1 LLRKAPI
8 GFSFKQLTSSLH
20 ANLFFEAK
28 ILIKHLISA
37 VLLVGSSSAM
47 ATIVEFQTSQG
58 SFQVNLFDQT
68 TPKTVENFMKY
79 VNAERYNEVIFHR
92 LEPDFVL
99 QGGGFFYEG
108 SIPLSAVESFG
119 NVENEPVYSN
129 VRGTIAMAKQAGDA
143 NSASNQWFFNLKDNS
158 ANLDLQNGG
167 FTVFGQVIGNGME
180 VVDKIAKLERCGS
193 IPLVDFSQQKCADDQ
208 VNPDASNFITINT
221 VTIIDDSDNT
231 AADLTPVKNTLLKP
245 TTPDTGN
252 GNNNNNSDSSS
263 GSLFSLLMMLGA
275 GLFIRRRR

>member
-1 LLRKAPI
+1 M
-8 GFSFKQLTSSLH
+8 
-20 ANLFFEAK
+20 
-28 ILIKHLISA
+28 IKHLISA
-37 VLLVGSSSAM
+37 ALLVGSSSAM

-79 VNAERYNEVIFHR
+79 VNADRYNEVVFHR
-92 LEPDFVL
+92 LEPGFVL

-108 SIPLSAVESFG
+108 SIPLSAVEPFD

-129 VRGTIAMAKQAGDA
+129 VRGTIAMAKLAGDA

-158 ANLDLQNGG
+158 SNLDVQNGG

-180 VVDKIAKLERCGS
+180 VIDKIAKLERCGS
-193 IPLVDFSQQKCADDQ
+193 TPLVDFSQDKCADEQ
-208 VNPDASNFITINT
+208 VNPDESNFIILNT
-221 VTIIDDSDNT
+221 VTIIDDSENT
-231 AADLTPVKNTLLKP
+231 AENLDPTKNTLLNP
-245 TTPDTGN
+245 STPDTGN
-252 GNNNNNSDSSS
+252 GDNNNNSDSSS

-275 GLFIRRRR
+275 GLFLRRRR

>member
-1 LLRKAPI
+1 M
-8 GFSFKQLTSSLH
+8 
-20 ANLFFEAK
+20 
-28 ILIKHLISA
+28 IKHLISA
-37 VLLVGSSSAM
+37 AFLLGSSSAM

-79 VNAERYNEVIFHR
+79 VNADRYQDVIFHR
-92 LEPDFVL
+92 LEPGFVL

-119 NVENEPVYSN
+119 NVENDPVYSN
-129 VRGTIAMAKQAGDA
+129 VRGTIAMAKFDGDPD
-143 NSASNQWFFNLKDNS
+143 SATSQWFFNLKDNS
-158 ANLDLQNGG
+158 ANLDVQNGG
-167 FTVFGQVIGNGME
+167 FTVFGQVIGDGMD

-193 IPLVDFSQQKCADDQ
+193 VPLVDFSQQKCNDQ
-208 VNPDASNFITINT
+208 QINPDESNFIAINS
-221 VTIIDDSDNT
+221 VTIIDNSNNTDSD
-231 AADLTPVKNTLLKP
+231 LLPVKNTLLKP

-252 GNNNNNSDSSS
+252 GNNNNSSDSSS

-275 GLFIRRRR
+275 GLFFRRRR

>member
-1 LLRKAPI
+1 M
-8 GFSFKQLTSSLH
+8 
-20 ANLFFEAK
+20 
-28 ILIKHLISA
+28 IKHLISA
-37 VLLVGSSSAM
+37 ALLVSSSSAM

-58 SFQVNLFDQT
+58 SFQVNLFDQS

-79 VNAERYNEVIFHR
+79 VNADRYNEVIFHR
-92 LEPDFVL
+92 LEPGFVL

-158 ANLDLQNGG
+158 SNLDVQNGG
-167 FTVFGQVIGNGME
+167 FTVFGQVIGDGME
-180 VVDKIAKLERCGS
+180 IVDKIAKLERCGS
-193 IPLVDFSQQKCADDQ
+193 TPLVDFSQEKCADDQ
-208 VNPDASNFITINT
+208 INPDASNFITINT

-231 AADLTPVKNTLLKP
+231 AADLMPVKNTLLKP

-252 GNNNNNSDSSS
+252 GDNNNTDSSS
-263 GSLFSLLMMLGA
+263 GSLFSLLIMLGV
-275 GLFIRRRR
+275 GLFLRRR